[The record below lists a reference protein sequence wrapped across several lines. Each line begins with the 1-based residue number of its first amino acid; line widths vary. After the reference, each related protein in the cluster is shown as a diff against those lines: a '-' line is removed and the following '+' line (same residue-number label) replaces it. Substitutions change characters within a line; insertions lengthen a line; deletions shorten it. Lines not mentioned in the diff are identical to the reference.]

1 MKLTLL
7 IIVALLCACI
17 PARAGTK
24 EPWLN
29 DPAILFSTRIT
40 VAGAFVLD
48 AHEIVVSD
56 DQRRLWLLILRD
68 GKPEG
73 RFFYSQVLGLQA
85 SFCDNGAV
93 YYIIVP
99 PLGYKWQIPLKKHQT
114 LGAISDL
121 RHPEERSASL
131 PFRTLKRLPAES
143 ALALNRFYEPS
154 RHNGRNSSDS
164 FWASTVVVLQLWIEM
179 HVENRRCGGGKTV
192 QRRVLYLGEIND
204 SQRES
209 WCRTIEV
216 FGRAVL
222 LHHPRL
228 LSGLPFAGSPCSG

>member
-40 VAGAFVLD
+40 VAVAFVLD

-121 RHPEERSASL
+121 RHLEERSASL
-131 PFRTLKRLPAES
+131 PFRTLKRLPAQS

-164 FWASTVVVLQLWIEM
+164 FWASTVGSVATLDR
-179 HVENRRCGGGKTV
+179 NACGKSALRGWQDRTAAGALPWRD
-192 QRRVLYLGEIND
+192 QRQSARKLVSND
-204 SQRES
+204 
-209 WCRTIEV
+209 
-216 FGRAVL
+216 
-222 LHHPRL
+222 
-228 LSGLPFAGSPCSG
+228 